1 MLEKG
6 TWNEDML
13 KPLPLKIWVC
23 LKKPMNRWFDLAV
36 NDMFLILHM
45 KITKRL
51 SNNSLLRM
59 NERDRSVESFKGTQ
73 TWEVRVQTSLES
85 SYSKLQIH
93 LIFILKRK
101 AMQPFTRTNNLK
113 AFPLTHFYCALIL
126 VFKSYNDYLELDLLL
141 SAYRDELRTLFSP
154 TWNSRNLLRTS
165 KFSTWFVENELL
177 QSDYIFTCIWWLLAM
192 SATCKA
198 YR

>member
-13 KPLPLKIWVC
+13 KPLLLKIWVC
-23 LKKPMNRWFDLAV
+23 LRKPMSRWFDLAA

-45 KITKRL
+45 KITRRL
-51 SNNSLLRM
+51 SSNSLLRM
-59 NERDRSVESFKGTQ
+59 NESDRSVESFKGTQ
-73 TWEVRVQTSLES
+73 TWEERVQISLES
-85 SYSKLQIH
+85 SYSKPQIH

-101 AMQPFTRTNNLK
+101 AMQPFTRMNNLK

-141 SAYRDELRTLFSP
+141 SAYGDELRTLFSP
-154 TWNSRNLLRTS
+154 TRNSRNLLRTS

-192 SATCKA
+192 SATCKS

>member
-1 MLEKG
+1 MLEKEI
-6 TWNEDML
+6 WNEDML
-13 KPLPLKIWVC
+13 KPLPLRIWVC
-23 LKKPMNRWFDLAV
+23 LRKPMSRWFDLAA

-45 KITKRL
+45 RITRRL
-51 SNNSLLRM
+51 NNNSLLRM
-59 NERDRSVESFKGTQ
+59 NERDRSVESFKGTL
-73 TWEVRVQTSLES
+73 TWDERVQTSLES

-93 LIFILKRK
+93 LIFILKSK
-101 AMQPFTRTNNLK
+101 AMQPFTRMNNLK

-192 SATCKA
+192 SATCKS